1 MELSEKLR
9 DGSEAPCA
17 RALQAVCR
25 LARDAPGAPDEFS
38 RAAAAL
44 RAADAKHRLGFALIC
59 AAEIDIE
66 RGRFGEARD
75 KAAEA
80 LRLVTVLGR
89 ASEIAAAHAL
99 LARAAVADNDHC
111 VVRQHAAAMR
121 KSLARPISCWAQ
133 TLAESVLES
142 HDEPPAGGRVSMARR
157 SAKVRP

>member
-1 MELSEKLR
+1 MPSACCGCTR
-9 DGSEAPCA
+9 A
-17 RALQAVCR
+17 RAN
-25 LARDAPGAPDEFS
+25 S
-38 RAAAAL
+38 AAL

-66 RGRFGEARD
+66 RKRFDPARE

-111 VVRQHAAAMR
+111 VVQQHTAAMR
-121 KSLARPISCWAQ
+121 KTLARPISCWAQ

-142 HDEPPAGGRVSMARR
+142 DDEPPIGGRADGARR
-157 SAKVRP
+157 STKVRP